1 MTRIIYKR
9 FLDNFI
15 DDPIFPGITR
25 TGNYQMVDQDKF
37 DLVPK
42 KEYLEAQIKDMEDA
56 VKYHE
61 EKAQYFLREIKE
73 LKKKLKAD

>member
-1 MTRIIYKR
+1 MT
-9 FLDNFI
+9 FLEQFLN
-15 DDPIFPGITR
+15 DPVFPGIR
-25 TGNYQMVDQDKF
+25 RVANYQMVDQDKY

-42 KEYLEAQIKDMEDA
+42 KEYLESQVKDMEDA

-61 EKAQYFLREIKE
+61 SKAQYFLKEIKE